1 MLYDAKGYEKI
12 YIAPGYTD
20 MRKSIDGLKLI
31 IGRDLKLN
39 PYQKNVLFLFCGRN
53 SSKIKALV
61 WEGDGFV
68 LLYKRIEDGRYNW
81 PRTPGEVLDLAAVSS
96 AEKKQN
102 ILLVWIQFQ
111 ITPYDQLKPVY

>member
-39 PYQKNVLFLFCGRN
+39 PYQKKVLFLFCGRN

-68 LLYKRIEDGRYNW
+68 LAYKRIEDGRYHW
-81 PRTPGEVLDLAAVSS
+81 PRTPGEVLALTQ
-96 AEKKQN
+96 E
-102 ILLVWIQFQ
+102 QFDRLMQ
-111 ITPYDQLKPVY
+111 GFAIESTIKEMTPKRII

>member
-31 IGRDLKLN
+31 IVRDLKLN

-61 WEGDGFV
+61 H
-68 LLYKRIEDGRYNW
+68 L
-81 PRTPGEVLDLAAVSS
+81 PRTGETGCNTVTSMVRVLC
-96 AEKKQN
+96 
-102 ILLVWIQFQ
+102 
-111 ITPYDQLKPVY
+111 TM

>member
-1 MLYDAKGYEKI
+1 MLYDAEGYEKI

-20 MRKSIDGLKLI
+20 LRKSIDGLKLI
-31 IGRDLKLN
+31 IGRDLNLN

-68 LLYKRIEDGRYNW
+68 LAYKRIEDGRFRW
-81 PRTPGEVLDLAAVSS
+81 PRTPGEVLDLT
-96 AEKKQN
+96 QD
-102 ILLVWIQFQ
+102 QFDRLMHGFSIESTIKE
-111 ITPYDQLKPVY
+111 ITPKRVY